1 MDKNSPPES
10 FGAFKPVNHVVIA
23 LPSADAVDA
32 AARELEEA
40 GIGEIVQYTPE
51 DMIRQAD
58 QELANA
64 SSVAAVG
71 QELNLVR
78 AHREL
83 ALKGHGFLVVP
94 AGDDSQLSRIKEIAQ
109 RHRAARTQRYGRFII
124 EELMEV
130 GEGLTQVGE
139 SPARGLDAQTVTGT
153 EPQGDKQR

>member
-1 MDKNSPPES
+1 MDRNSPPES

-23 LPSADAVDA
+23 LPSATDLDA
-32 AARELEEA
+32 AAHELEHA
-40 GIGEIVQYTPE
+40 GIGDIVHYTPE

-58 QELANA
+58 EELGKA
-64 SSVAAVG
+64 SSVAAIG

-94 AGDDSQLSRIKEIAQ
+94 AGDDAQLGRIKEIAL
-109 RHRAARTQRYGRFII
+109 RHHAARAQRYGRFII
-124 EELMEV
+124 EELLEV

-139 SPARGLDAQTVTGT
+139 SPARGLDAQTISGT
-153 EPQGDKQR
+153 EPQAGTQR